1 VDRLPRRALALFAG
15 LVLVASACTSSSATW
30 PAGISQ
36 MGGSG
41 GPGGSAGPGGG
52 TNAPGASAAFN
63 PSDPSSIISAL
74 IAGGPDT
81 KSFHLKIEVNGTIKA
96 SGLSGLGGDTT
107 SGLTGDLKLDGSTV
121 EGDVDVANQAAHL
134 AATVSLGSAGST
146 ATIPADFIYKDGAL
160 YSKIDIPGLSSDSK
174 YTKSSVGDLSS
185 SLTGGAVAIPTVGPS
200 GLAGLGDQ
208 VATIRKALDD
218 AGAKATLVGV
228 DPIGG
233 QDAYHITISV
243 PLDLINSKIAGAAAS
258 AASTAAAGLSID
270 SAAVDA
276 WVYKNGNRL
285 AKIELKAASSKIGNL
300 DVIVTVTNY
309 DKPVTITAPPASQ
322 VETTAP

>member
-1 VDRLPRRALALFAG
+1 MDRLPRRALALFAG
-15 LVLVASACTSSSATW
+15 LVVVASACASSSATW
-30 PAGISQ
+30 PAGLSP

-41 GPGGSAGPGGG
+41 GPGGG
-52 TNAPGASAAFN
+52 TNANVNPG
-63 PSDPSSIISAL
+63 DPSSIISAV

-96 SGLSGLGGDTT
+96 SGLSGLGGDAS
-107 SGLTGDLKLDGSTV
+107 SGLTGDLKLDGSKI
-121 EGDVDVANQAAHL
+121 EGDVDLANQAAHL
-134 AATVSLGSAGST
+134 SATVSLGSAGST
-146 ATIPADFIYKDGAL
+146 VTFPADIILKDAAL
-160 YSKIDIPGLSSDSK
+160 YYKIDLPGLSSSK

-185 SLTGGAVAIPTVGPS
+185 SLTGGAVAVPTVGPS
-200 GLAGLGDQ
+200 GLAGVEDQ
-208 VATIRKALDD
+208 VAQIRKALDD

-228 DPIGG
+228 DKIGG

-258 AASTAAAGLSID
+258 AASTAAAGLTID

-276 WVYKNGNRL
+276 WVYKSDNRL
-285 AKIELKAASSKIGNL
+285 AKIEVSAASSKIGNL

-322 VETTAP
+322 VETPAP